1 MKKGRLIVISG
12 PSGVGKGAIRKKMK
26 FNNYEFSVSSTT
38 REIRNGEEEGVDYHF
53 VTKDEFEKKIKNNEM
68 LEYANFVNNYY
79 GTDKNTVLDK
89 INKGIN
95 VLLEIECQGAMQVL
109 DKMDDV
115 ISIFIVPPS
124 IEELEQRLINRG
136 TEDYSKIKLRLKK
149 ANEEIKLQDKYK
161 YVVINDNLQHAA
173 DQVDEILFKEI
184 NGV

>member
-12 PSGVGKGAIRKKMK
+12 PSGVGKGAIRKQMK
-26 FNNYEFSVSSTT
+26 FDDYEFSVSSTT
-38 REIRNGEEEGVDYHF
+38 RDMRKGEKEGIDYHF
-53 VTKDEFEKKIKNNEM
+53 VTKDEFERKIKNNEM
-68 LEYANFVNNYY
+68 LEYATFVNNYY
-79 GTDKNTVLDK
+79 GTDKHTVLDK

-109 DKMDDV
+109 DKMNDV

-124 IEELEQRLINRG
+124 LEELEKRLINRG
-136 TEDYSKIKLRLKK
+136 TEDLSKIELRLKK
-149 ANEEIKLQDKYK
+149 ASEEIKHQDKYK
-161 YVVINDNLQHAA
+161 YVIVNDNLQHAA